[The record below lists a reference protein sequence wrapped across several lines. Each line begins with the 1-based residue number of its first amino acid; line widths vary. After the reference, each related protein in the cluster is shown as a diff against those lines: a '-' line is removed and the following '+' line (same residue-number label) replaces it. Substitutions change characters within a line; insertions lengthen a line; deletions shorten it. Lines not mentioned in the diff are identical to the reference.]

1 MDLMKTIFV
10 ILFCYSGFV
19 FAQKNDFDITGAV
32 GKQEGSLSL
41 MYTHVWQLGAKKKF
55 EIGLA
60 GRLTTYLGQNQYY
73 ITAPAKLTSG
83 STGPLVIFKE
93 NITANIDTFLIQSPQ
108 VNSLNVTIHLGYQI
122 NRKFLVGFNI
132 DAIGFSF
139 GGKRT
144 GSYINGVLGL
154 REQAK
159 PTTFNLLL
167 ISDNDLGSLNSE
179 LFLKYQWKET
189 WGIKGGLQFLFTEY
203 TTDTDVQQL
212 PEPNNRFRDK
222 SLLFAFGVYKN
233 FK

>member
-1 MDLMKTIFV
+1 MKTVFA

-19 FAQKNDFDITGAV
+19 LAQKKDLAVTGSV

-41 MYTHVWQLGAKKKF
+41 MYTHAWQLGAKKKF

-60 GRLTTYLGQNQYY
+60 GRFTTYLGQNQYY

-108 VNSLNVTIHLGYQI
+108 VNSLNATLHLGYQI
-122 NRKFLVGFNI
+122 RARFSVGFNI

-139 GGKRT
+139 GAKQK
-144 GSYINGVLGL
+144 GSYINGAFGQQ
-154 REQAK
+154 EQAK

-167 ISDNDLGSLNSE
+167 ISDNDFGSLNSE

-189 WGIKGGLQFLFTEY
+189 CGIKGGLQFLFTEY

-212 PEPNNRFRDK
+212 PELNNRFRDK